1 METPGR
7 GPVCHVLI
15 LQTFSR
21 VLIVSLHSPVEV
33 TNNVIAGEVTF
44 KFSSA
49 TMTEE
54 CVFSDTFATD
64 TDLVV
69 GLFPD
74 SEAGDD
80 DDVII
85 SSITVAS

>member
-15 LQTFSR
+15 LQTFSLTLS
-21 VLIVSLHSPVEV
+21 VLYCEVEV